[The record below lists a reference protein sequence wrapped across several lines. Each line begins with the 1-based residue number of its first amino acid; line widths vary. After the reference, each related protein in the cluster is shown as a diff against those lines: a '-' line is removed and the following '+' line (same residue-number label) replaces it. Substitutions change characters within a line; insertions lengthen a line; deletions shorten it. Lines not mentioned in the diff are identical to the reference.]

1 MRFHKKKIGFKYIPL
16 CLSHAVQDCDYEF
29 KNENNV
35 ILQDTNMASTTMIE
49 TVTITRPL
57 KVRFII
63 IFTITDGSLFKLKF

>member
-1 MRFHKKKIGFKYIPL
+1 MQFHKKKIAFKYTYL
-16 CLSHAVQDCDYEF
+16 FVCHMQDCDYEF